1 MSVATASDALPD
13 IGLNIASGITSLGNP
28 TLFVK
33 TDTALVIISNNPEL
47 LSTPTAKNIPNNVGK
62 ILITILIPSVAPSTK
77 MSYTFFLSAIP

>member
-33 TDTALVIISNNPEL
+33 TDTALVIISNNPDD
-47 LSTPTAKNIPNNVGK
+47 PNNIKAAADYVD
-62 ILITILIPSVAPSTK
+62 TIHYEVACLLNDRLPRV
-77 MSYTFFLSAIP
+77 YYED